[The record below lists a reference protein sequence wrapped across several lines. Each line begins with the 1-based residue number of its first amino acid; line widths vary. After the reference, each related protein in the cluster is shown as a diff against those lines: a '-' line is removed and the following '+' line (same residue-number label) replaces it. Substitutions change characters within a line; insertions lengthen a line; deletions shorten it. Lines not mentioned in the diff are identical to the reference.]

1 MNDEDT
7 NNIEYYIHG
16 KGFDV
21 LCRPLQIDMT
31 DFLNRKM
38 GVLGETL
45 LHYYARSDNEANDRK
60 VCDLLLQNG
69 ADVNSI
75 DNTEK
80 MPLHRAVIARKFD
93 ITELLLNYGAYVNAQ
108 DANKNTPLHIAST
121 LDLQLCD
128 LLLMCGAD
136 PNIKNHFHE
145 TPVFRAVQGV
155 NNDLP
160 HCKNILKLLL
170 HYGGDVLIRDLNQ
183 QNAIEVA
190 SRFVDADVFNWCKQN
205 VQNSAG
211 EELIPVK
218 FRIFLLSNFEVCFTK
233 NASIKVVTLY

>member
-38 GVLGETL
+38 GDLGETL

-155 NNDLP
+155 NNDLSE
-160 HCKNILKLLL
+160 CKKILKLLL
-170 HYGGDVLIRDLNQ
+170 HYGGDVLVRDLNQ

-190 SRFVDADVFNWCKQN
+190 SRLADADVFNWCKQN

-218 FRIFLLSNFEVCFTK
+218 FRIFLLSNFKVCFTK
-233 NASIKVVTLY
+233 NASMKGLS

>member
-38 GVLGETL
+38 GDLGETL

-155 NNDLP
+155 NNDLSE
-160 HCKNILKLLL
+160 CKKILKLLL
-170 HYGGDVLIRDLNQ
+170 HYGEDVLVRDLNQ

-190 SRFVDADVFNWCKQN
+190 SRLADADVFNWCKQN

-211 EELIPVK
+211 EELILVK
-218 FRIFLLSNFEVCFTK
+218 FRIFLLSNFKVCFTK
-233 NASIKVVTLY
+233 NASIKGLS